1 MPTAISEEE
10 RASEAIS
17 NEASPAGASSEAA
30 PKEENFKQLLREFV
44 MGDNQDPDSAPGLQ
58 FYVVFAGLIAAA
70 LAFVV
75 ILALVMGIINF
86 FRG

>member
-10 RASEAIS
+10 RAAPTPVVESDEPV
-17 NEASPAGASSEAA
+17 ETLPTT
-30 PKEENFKQLLREFV
+30 PKEENFRQLLREFV
-44 MGDNQDPDSAPGLQ
+44 MGDNQNPDSAPGLQ
-58 FYVVFAGLIAAA
+58 FYVVFAALIAAA

-75 ILALVMGIINF
+75 VVAVIMGVINL